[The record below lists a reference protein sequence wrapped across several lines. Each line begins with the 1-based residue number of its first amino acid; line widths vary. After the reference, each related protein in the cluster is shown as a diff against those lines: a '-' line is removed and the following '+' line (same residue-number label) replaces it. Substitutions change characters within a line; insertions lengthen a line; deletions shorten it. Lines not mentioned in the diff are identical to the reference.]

1 MIIVCDTAKGLFAA
15 GEIAGN
21 LFATRRIQGWSL
33 SADTPGIVL
42 NTFPGMADVVKEK
55 GGTEKYKA
63 WLLEMFT
70 NIGYREYDP
79 DAPVPIKTET
89 PTATAIERPRS
100 FALEE
105 ED

>member
-1 MIIVCDTAKGLFAA
+1 MIIVCDTEKGLFAA

-33 SADTPGIVL
+33 SKDCAGIVL
-42 NTFPGMADVVKEK
+42 NVFPGMVDVVKEK
-55 GGTEKYKA
+55 GGMEKYRA

-70 NIGYREYDP
+70 NIGYKLYDP
-79 DAPVPIKTET
+79 DAPVAIP
-89 PTATAIERPRS
+89 PGPVTATAIEKPRS
-100 FALEE
+100 FTLEE